1 MASKEADIQLAI
13 FSIQSKQIQGN
24 RPAAAVYD
32 VPETTLRRRRA
43 GIPAR
48 RDCQPN
54 SRKLSQREEEAI
66 VRYIINLD
74 TRGFAPMYAAVR
86 IMADS
91 LLVARGADQVGLN

>member
-54 SRKLSQREEEAI
+54 SRKLSQREEEEAI
-66 VRYIINLD
+66 VRHILNLD
-74 TRGFAPMYAAVR
+74 ITWIRAYVR
-86 IMADS
+86 S
-91 LLVARGADQVGLN
+91 CTCYG